1 VASDRTDDEGS
12 EAVAAWSAGLT
23 ARSGETARSYRTAVQ
38 RFLTTVDT
46 PVSEAS
52 LADVLFYVR
61 DLSRSGL
68 ARATLAQH
76 VSAIRSFLRYCQA
89 TEVSPAMPL
98 DLLRRPRVLITSM
111 NRYLTQDEASLCG
124 SSAKRSAVRLTSRRY
139 HFASDALDVAQNDAR
154 GFRQSTTLRLH
165 EAHATLRCA

>member
-1 VASDRTDDEGS
+1 
-12 EAVAAWSAGLT
+12 VAAWSAGLT

-52 LADVLFYVR
+52 LRDVLFYVR

-89 TEVSPAMPL
+89 TEVSPTMPL
-98 DLLRRPRVLITSM
+98 DLLRRPRVLYPGGDGA
-111 NRYLTQDEASLCG
+111 RADRDEP
-124 SSAKRSAVRLTSRRY
+124 
-139 HFASDALDVAQNDAR
+139 ALRPLVAR
-154 GFRQSTTLRLH
+154 GGGQRGVPAAA
-165 EAHATLRCA
+165 AHRAQDVDPGG